1 MKMRKLSS
9 LLAGMA
15 LLAGVVGSAQ
25 ALTLTAGNYKITL
38 DNYDAGTLYNPF
50 TPGTQCNTVESCN
63 AAAVSQAPGAGATG
77 IDTQGILSVA
87 LITNL
92 ATGQVE
98 YIKGTAST
106 IGGVTVGPFLTGVFT
121 GLQDKYVENN
131 CGITG
136 CATTALAV
144 GGGFKIWS
152 NTGDYDPTLGPLG
165 SDLPN
170 YSYAPSVSNGA
181 LFLEGLFAAGAALA
195 GDDTASYVT
204 SYNSGTV
211 AGQGS
216 GYLDFTGGAAYEWF
230 NTNSVENNNG
240 GYNDAFL
247 TTTFDNVNGVASSL
261 GWTVKGVVQIS
272 GELVPEPG
280 SLALASLALLGLG
293 FARRRK
299 G

>member
-1 MKMRKLSS
+1 MKMLKLSS
-9 LLAGMA
+9 LLAGVAMM
-15 LLAGVVGSAQ
+15 AGVVGSAQ

-50 TPGTQCNTVESCN
+50 TPGQICNSVASCD
-63 AAAVSQAPGAGATG
+63 AAAVSTAPGAGATG

-106 IGGVTVGPFLTGVFT
+106 IGGVTVGPYLTGVFT

-131 CGITG
+131 CGVTG
-136 CATTALAV
+136 CTTTALAI

-170 YSYAPSVSNGA
+170 YNYAPSVSNGA

-195 GDDTASYVT
+195 GDGEASYVT
-204 SYNSGTV
+204 QYNSGTV

-216 GYLDFTGGAAYEWF
+216 GYLDFTGGAAYDWF
-230 NTNSVENNNG
+230 NTNSVQNNNG

-293 FARRRK
+293 VARRRK